1 MKGSELGAF
10 WKYRVGDYRIICSL
24 EDAVLTVLVVRIGN
38 RRDVY
43 R

>member
-1 MKGSELGAF
+1 LTGELAGP
-10 WKYRVGDYRIICSL
+10 WKYRVGDFRILCEIRDQ
-24 EDAVLTVLVVRIGN
+24 EVVVIVISIGN